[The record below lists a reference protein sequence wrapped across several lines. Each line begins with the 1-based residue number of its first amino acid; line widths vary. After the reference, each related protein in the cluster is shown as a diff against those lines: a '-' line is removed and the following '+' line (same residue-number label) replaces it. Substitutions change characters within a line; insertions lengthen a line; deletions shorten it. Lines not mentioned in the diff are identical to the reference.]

1 MRQEWHESACWSDWV
16 DEDWADEWEWHES
29 AYWSDWG
36 DEDWADDCVDSAEAW
51 EGTTESQGA
60 TEHLREHTGI
70 YGDTAKGWRLRWLPA
85 PPLKFQLSAPGA
97 L

>member
-1 MRQEWHESACWSDWV
+1 MRQESHESACGSNGV
-16 DEDWADEWEWHES
+16 EEDWEDEWQWDES
-29 AYWSDWG
+29 AYWSDWE
-36 DEDWADDCVDSAEAW
+36 DEDWDDDCVDSAKAW

-70 YGDTAKGWRLRWLPA
+70 YGDTARGMEAAVAPA